1 MVFVRDTNGV
11 FEAPLSAVWEFVGSG
26 DGHSNAHEHRNAS
39 RTIHSEV
46 SGTYAW
52 EQPFDGTPMRF
63 SMRWTSFRPVG
74 LAYEV
79 LEGPF
84 QGSKFFLYYE
94 PRGPRTGVSVVGE
107 FVSPSLGPAEI
118 EPAVERFFALEFEQ
132 DSAALRERARSDAP
146 PKKGA

>member
-1 MVFVRDTNGV
+1 MVFVRDTNSV
-11 FEAPLSAVWEFVGSG
+11 FEASLSTVWEFVGSG
-26 DGHSNAHEHRNAS
+26 AAHSNAHEHRNVS

-52 EQPFDGTPMRF
+52 EQPFDGKSTRF

-84 QGSKFFLYYE
+84 QGSKFFLIYE
-94 PRGPRTGVSVVGE
+94 PRGPQTGVSVVGE

-118 EPAVERFFALEFEQ
+118 GPAVERFFALEFDQ
-132 DSAALRERARSDAP
+132 DSAALRGRAPRGPSP
-146 PKKGA
+146 GNGV